1 MTAAL
6 RSPES
11 EFTALADH
19 STKLFARPFTALLRA
34 IAASD
39 EPARRRAFARCAA
52 AIGDTM
58 TLADLYGRRRVLLE
72 SDFADTRRFYAP
84 TPELA
89 MGGRMPELA
98 FFAAT
103 PVVPDVPFSEAYA
116 DILRREPRLAGTAE
130 KVAELYRTKH
140 AFALARSAEVTL
152 TEAVQRLVGRAMKEG
167 IPTPSASAQVAELG
181 DFTTAY
187 AGTVY
192 RTNLATAYTA
202 GRFQQAKDPE
212 VARILPAMERYSV
225 TDSALRRGRP
235 EDGGE
240 NHAAAHGLVAPVGD
254 PIWRTHAPPSGYGCR
269 CGIRMVARSE
279 LRRRG
284 LLRDD
289 GTVLR
294 FEPPGFASFSA
305 HPNFGSSPD
314 AIYGGS

>member
-1 MTAAL
+1 MPAAL
-6 RSPES
+6 KSPES

-19 STKLFARPFTALLRA
+19 STKLFARPFTALLYA
-34 IAASD
+34 IAAYE

-89 MGGRMPELA
+89 IYGGR
-98 FFAAT
+98 T
-103 PVVPDVPFSEAYA
+103 PVVPDVPFSEAYE
-116 DILRREPRLAGTAE
+116 DILRREPRLATTAA

-140 AFALARSAEVTL
+140 AFALARSAEVSL
-152 TEAVQRLVGRAMKEG
+152 TEAVQRLVGRAVKEG

-240 NHAAAHGLVAPVGD
+240 NHAAANGLVAAVGD
-254 PIWRTHAPPSGYGCR
+254 PVWRTHAPPSGYGCR

-284 LLRDD
+284 LLQDD

-294 FEPPGFASFSA
+294 LEPPGFASFSA
-305 HPNFGSSPD
+305 HPNFGSPPS
-314 AIYGGS
+314 IYGGS